1 MPFSLLVSLPETN
14 SEQPST
20 TDMTGSPSDSI
31 YRSRSTYL
39 PLPPPFSRSSSA
51 SSNETISSHC
61 TSPTVVR
68 SCKHCSFSFRSNEKQ
83 QDGLEFCSKGMRG
96 NRIRFAYDS
105 VWKRDVLI
113 KTHLFSFLFKIVE
126 YATHGSSRLRNQP
139 HPKLVTN
146 LLRRKRRTK
155 KP

>member
-1 MPFSLLVSLPETN
+1 VPSVSFYLIGSKMPFSLLVSLPETN

-51 SSNETISSHC
+51 SSNETISPHC

-96 NRIRFAYDS
+96 NRIRFAYNS
-105 VWKRDVLI
+105 VRKRDVLQ
-113 KTHLFSFLFKIVE
+113 KHTFSLS
-126 YATHGSSRLRNQP
+126 SSRLSSMSHMVQ
-139 HPKLVTN
+139 VVFATN
-146 LLRRKRRTK
+146 
-155 KP
+155 PIQS